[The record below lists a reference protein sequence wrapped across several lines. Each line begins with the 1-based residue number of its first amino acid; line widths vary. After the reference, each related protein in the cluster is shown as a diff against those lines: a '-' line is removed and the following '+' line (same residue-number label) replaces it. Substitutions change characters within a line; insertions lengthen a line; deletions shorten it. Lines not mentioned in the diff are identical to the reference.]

1 MIATTIPPT
10 NAKEAAV
17 LIGLEPGNYTTVVDG
32 ADSGTGI
39 ALVEVYEID
48 RD

>member
-1 MIATTIPPT
+1 MKKTGIAPKDS
-10 NAKEAAV
+10 KEAA
-17 LIGLEPGNYTTVVDG
+17 LLMRLEPGAYTTVLSGSDG
-32 ADSGTGI
+32 GTGI